1 MPKFD
6 DRFARQN
13 RYGPPPEF
21 PLASASSGIVHHLS
35 GPNEHALAR
44 PRRRGDRDRPAM
56 RLRRGSRLVL
66 PSLCSRV
73 SYCPA
78 PRARVRLLG
87 PCFKTGRRGDRL
99 QPQTPGVQRG
109 PPEQDRRRT
118 APTASSRHGRLR
130 ASKGAPAL
138 GGRGISPRPP
148 SRQQRRAYNT
158 PPKRGYLARRH
169 SRPSSRSRPPPRA
182 SAAAPSQPNDA
193 APEGHDAARRTRH
206 RLKAHGDSTGPSVC
220 L

>member
-44 PRRRGDRDRPAM
+44 PRRRGGRDRPAM
-56 RLRRGSRLVL
+56 RLSRRKGSRLVL

-99 QPQTPGVQRG
+99 QPQTPGVERE
-109 PPEQDRRRT
+109 PPEQAGGPSDEDCEQFPP
-118 APTASSRHGRLR
+118 PTTGEPWRPGHPADAESLLGHQADSSRAPITL
-130 ASKGAPAL
+130 SPKGEAPCARPKSTRQPVAAPA
-138 GGRGISPRPP
+138 GR
-148 SRQQRRAYNT
+148 
-158 PPKRGYLARRH
+158 
-169 SRPSSRSRPPPRA
+169 
-182 SAAAPSQPNDA
+182 
-193 APEGHDAARRTRH
+193 
-206 RLKAHGDSTGPSVC
+206 
-220 L
+220 